1 MKYFCVLVI
10 HIQFLLAS
18 STCFSADEVFITNF
32 PEKLITQDVNSI
44 PSTALRKIENVEV
57 GTFTSMEVID
67 LSPKYMLDTAG
78 YTKANVSLFGFPK
91 AKDFADCQVGFVL
104 LPNEEAIWKAWQVDR
119 AMILS
124 KELKTKVTDKT
135 KYFQGQIEIDIHF
148 PSYMVGFFNTCATNV
163 EVNMYSYLK

>member
-78 YTKANVSLFGFPK
+78 YTKANVSLF
-91 AKDFADCQVGFVL
+91 
-104 LPNEEAIWKAWQVDR
+104 
-119 AMILS
+119 
-124 KELKTKVTDKT
+124 
-135 KYFQGQIEIDIHF
+135 
-148 PSYMVGFFNTCATNV
+148 
-163 EVNMYSYLK
+163 

>member
-1 MKYFCVLVI
+1 MKLFFVLSI
-10 HIQFLLAS
+10 ASQLLLAS
-18 STCFSADEVFITNF
+18 NICLAADEVYITNF

-44 PSTALRKIENVEV
+44 PNTALRKIENVEV
-57 GTFTSMEVID
+57 GTFTSMEVMD
-67 LSPKYMLDTAG
+67 LSPKYLLDTDG

-91 AKDFADCQVGFVL
+91 AKDFADCHVGFVL
-104 LPNEEAIWKAWQVDR
+104 LPNEETILKAWQVDR

-124 KELKTKVTDKT
+124 KELTTKVTDKT